1 MTIRGDAKHQSV
13 LINRSI
19 FRSNIRSFRYVA
31 QQTRSVPKP
40 KTCNK
45 NWQNKEKPANECL
58 STEIKTIKIQRLR
71 IELEST
77 LWMTYARRPHEIRR
91 TCVCSRWVVGTAGKV
106 CQQNYG
112 TAIEWARCLLFI
124 QTNGQDC
131 EHTSIVCVQLGS
143 IVQLS
148 MQCFASMLMFILILV
163 LYWTFHIINTIIA
176 LISSI
181 KYK

>member
-13 LINRSI
+13 IINRSI

-58 STEIKTIKIQRLR
+58 STATKTIKIQRLR

-77 LWMTYARRPHEIRR
+77 LWMTYARRPHAIRR
-91 TCVCSRWVVGTAGKV
+91 TYVCALAEPS
-106 CQQNYG
+106 
-112 TAIEWARCLLFI
+112 
-124 QTNGQDC
+124 
-131 EHTSIVCVQLGS
+131 VQRAK
-143 IVQLS
+143 
-148 MQCFASMLMFILILV
+148 FASKTMEQRLSEPDVYCSSKQMAKIANIRQLFVCNLARLFNCLCNVLRRCWCLFLFWCFIEHFI
-163 LYWTFHIINTIIA
+163 
-176 LISSI
+176 
-181 KYK
+181 